1 MSIVTLVSGGMDS
14 TLVGVMACEEGIE
27 TYPLFLDYGQLA
39 AQREWDTCQK
49 VHSLLGLPEPVK
61 LDLSGFGKLIET
73 GLTSS
78 IKEIKDDAFTPGR
91 NLIFLLMGSAYAFQ
105 KGASAVAI
113 GLLSER
119 LSLFPD
125 QRQDFLSEAE
135 KTISIALGKNIRVVA
150 PLIEFTKAD
159 VVNLAASKGI
169 TGTYSCHTGDVNPCG
184 RCISCL
190 EFQFIQN

>member
-14 TLVGVMACEEGIE
+14 TLVGVMAREEGIE

-49 VHSLLGLPEPVK
+49 VHFALGLPEPTK
-61 LDLSGFGKLIET
+61 LDISGFGKLIQS
-73 GLTSS
+73 GLTNASKK
-78 IKEIKDDAFTPGR
+78 IKEEAFTPGR
-91 NLIFLLMGSAYAFQ
+91 NLIFLLMGSSYAFQ

-113 GLLSER
+113 GLLSEK

-135 KTISIALGKNIRVVA
+135 KTISIALGKKIRVVA
-150 PLIEFTKAD
+150 PLIDYTKAD
-159 VVNLAASKGI
+159 VVKLAESKGI
-169 TGTYSCHTGDVNPCG
+169 TGTYSCHTGNDNPCG
-184 RCISCL
+184 CCISCL
-190 EFQFIQN
+190 EFQFNHS